1 MLSFSCIQSR
11 TEPDREVTMTI
22 KHQGNQT
29 TRDLKHR
36 LVFLGLVFGGLAL
49 YSVLV

>member
-1 MLSFSCIQSR
+1 
-11 TEPDREVTMTI
+11 MTA

-36 LVFLGLVFGGLAL
+36 LIFLGLIFGGLGL